1 MLEWKDKQDGIDDVL
16 AEDINVLAKNLIET
30 QKELGK
36 KVVDLTYSPESSN
49 AQSGIAVAEVVSTK
63 ANLQL
68 KELDITE
75 YTVMA
80 DLLIGTYIYELK
92 TLYVNSVGDYELT
105 FTNGSTIITSPNE
118 AFKEGNKYLITAHL
132 DNDAGWVFDVVAEVI
147 DLEDKVN
154 IADIDQTYNPE
165 SENAQSGIAIAE
177 AVSGKADKEE
187 WELINELTLTE
198 EAVVSFTDI
207 SLKKFKVL
215 AQLTN
220 VTSSTYLWLR
230 LNSRLAIQT
239 DTSSAKTSSY
249 GIEAEHNFD
258 WQFLTCASTNAYVN
272 NSIKSTPYG
281 HRYSGEN
288 IPYPCTKIELALD
301 SAISAALPT
310 GTTIRLWGVR
320 A

>member
-1 MLEWKDKQDGIDDVL
+1 
-16 AEDINVLAKNLIET
+16 
-30 QKELGK
+30 
-36 KVVDLTYSPESSN
+36 
-49 AQSGIAVAEVVSTK
+49 
-63 ANLQL
+63 
-68 KELDITE
+68 
-75 YTVMA
+75 MA
-80 DLLIGTYIYELK
+80 DKIYLNSRFSYREDTLANWQEADPILERGEIAFVRDGSDGEFVKIG
-92 TLYVNSVGDYELT
+92 D
-105 FTNGSTIITSPNE
+105 GSTPWTLLPYAPLPKGEKGAQGETGPKGDKGDRGSTGATGPQGPMGPKGDKGAKGEQGIQGEKGDKGDPG
-118 AFKEGNKYLITAHL
+118 ADGK
-132 DNDAGWVFDVVAEVI
+132 DAVI
-147 DLEDKVN
+147 D
-154 IADIDQTYNPE
+154 QSYNPE
-165 SENAQSGIAIAE
+165 SENAQSGIAVAE

-187 WELINELTLTE
+187 WELIADITLTE
-198 EAVVSFTDI
+198 DAVVSFTDI

-230 LNSRLAIQT
+230 LNSILAIQT
-239 DTSSAKTSSY
+239 DSSSAKTSSY